1 MKYGRYDIV
10 KELGKGAMG
19 VVYQARDPSIGRMI
33 ALKVLRPDRVTS
45 EEYLSR
51 FVQEAR
57 AIGRLSHPSVVVVH
71 DIGEDHGTVYISMEF
86 LDGTPLDEVI
96 RQEACG
102 IEETIR
108 LGIQVADALDFAH
121 KRGIIHRD
129 IKPSNIIVL
138 SDGRVKITDF
148 GIAYIEDPD
157 SARQTQAGTI
167 LGTPAYMS
175 PEQATGQDVDG
186 RSDIFSLGVIL
197 YEMATGGRPFAGK
210 TFTAILASITGH
222 EPPEPAKVN
231 GAVPSEL
238 SRIIVKCLSKSPE
251 RRFSTGSE
259 LSDALKDCLSN
270 MQTIVGVVRRGR
282 PLSRSLVA
290 AMLLVALIGLAGG
303 YAYLRLRPIPVPS
316 DNTEKTTEKTKTTES
331 AGTTGSPGF
340 TGSTGPVTRTAVGFH
355 EVTFESTPP
364 GASVIVD
371 DEPRGETPKV
381 VPLSAGRHEV
391 QVVMSGYPEYQSSVM
406 VGENKQNRVYAP
418 LDVLQQGNR

>member
-45 EEYLSR
+45 EEFLSR

-57 AIGRLSHPSVVVVH
+57 AIGRLSHPNVVVIH
-71 DIGEDHGTVYISMEF
+71 DIGEDHGTVFISMEF
-86 LDGTPLDEVI
+86 LEGTPLSEVI
-96 RQEACG
+96 RQKACG

-108 LGIQVADALDFAH
+108 LGIQVADALDYAH

-138 SDGRVKITDF
+138 PDGHIKITDF

-157 SARQTQAGTI
+157 STRQTQAGTI

-197 YEMATGGRPFAGK
+197 YEMAAGGRPFAGK
-210 TFTAILASITGH
+210 TFTAILASITGF
-222 EPPEPAKVN
+222 EPLDPAKVN
-231 GAVPSEL
+231 GAVPPEL
-238 SRIIVKCLSKSPE
+238 SRTIMKCLSKSPDK
-251 RRFSTGSE
+251 RFSSGSE
-259 LSDALKDCLSN
+259 LSDALKACLTN
-270 MQTIVGVVRRGR
+270 MQTIVGVVRPGR
-282 PLSRSLVA
+282 PSRVRLVA
-290 AMLLVALIGLAGG
+290 VSLLVALIGLAGG
-303 YAYLRLRPIPVPS
+303 YAYMKLRPLPVPS
-316 DNTEKTTEKTKTTES
+316 DNSEKTTKSTGST
-331 AGTTGSPGF
+331 GTTGS
-340 TGSTGPVTRTAVGFH
+340 TGAVTNTAVGLH
-355 EVTFESTPP
+355 DVTFESTPP
-364 GASVIVD
+364 GASIIVD
-371 DEPRGETPKV
+371 DEPKGETPKV
-381 VPLSAGRHEV
+381 VSLPAGRHEV